1 MSAKTW
7 IAATAA
13 FVAMFLLGFLLYAVL
28 LMDFYAANAGTATGV
43 MKETPNF
50 VWLVLGEFLGAL
62 TLTLILVWAGVRTAT
77 DGLKKGAI
85 FGFLVTLAIGFV
97 WLGTANIS
105 NLTSTLVDPLVSAIR
120 FGAGGWVIGKIVG
133 PGPTV

>member
-1 MSAKTW
+1 MNAKTW
-7 IAATAA
+7 IAAAAA
-13 FVAMFLLGFLLYAVL
+13 FVVMFLLGFLLYGVL
-28 LMDFYAANAGTATGV
+28 LMDFYTANAGTATGV

-50 VWLVLGEFLGAL
+50 LWLIVGEFLGAL
-62 TLTLILVWAGVRTAT
+62 TLTLILVWAGARTAG
-77 DGLKKGAI
+77 DGLRKGAI

-105 NLTSTLVDPLVSAIR
+105 NLTSTLVDPFVSAVR
-120 FGAGGWVIGKIVG
+120 FGAAGWVIGKILG